1 MEVLFSW
8 FWPPSI
14 RPPSMTSFLV
24 TQEYL
29 VISNC
34 SNICLYTYIWI
45 TLYMIWYSSWIY
57 YNTLWCKWLDF
68 HGSIGIKGGLYG
80 KASARQSANY
90 GALRYV
96 IVELN
101 HPEAEMPPWI
111 FLQSTPPVC
120 GVGTYS
126 CPNMSWVGPGVL
138 VRSTCTWKNGHGV
151 TTSRPVPGR
160 WLPWVLYVGSMPAQA
175 MDFRV

>member
-1 MEVLFSW
+1 MAFLLLPKHIYNRNKG
-8 FWPPSI
+8 WPLWQGIGPEIGKLRYLEI
-14 RPPSMTSFLV
+14 RNCGTNSPWGWNTSADIPNN
-24 TQEYL
+24 
-29 VISNC
+29 IS
-34 SNICLYTYIWI
+34 L
-45 TLYMIWYSSWIY
+45 
-57 YNTLWCKWLDF
+57 
-68 HGSIGIKGGLYG
+68 IGIKGGLYG

-160 WLPWVLYVGSMPAQA
+160 WLPWVLYVGSMPTQA

>member
-1 MEVLFSW
+1 MAFLLLSQLKLTQCHFHCYQNISIIGIKGGLYGKVLARKSVNYDTLRYVIVELTHPEVEI
-8 FWPPSI
+8 PP
-14 RPPSMTSFLV
+14 RTFL
-24 TQEYL
+24 TTYL
-29 VISNC
+29 YNIS
-34 SNICLYTYIWI
+34 L
-45 TLYMIWYSSWIY
+45 
-57 YNTLWCKWLDF
+57 
-68 HGSIGIKGGLYG
+68 IGIKGGLYG

-126 CPNMSWVGPGVL
+126 CPNMS
-138 VRSTCTWKNGHGV
+138 
-151 TTSRPVPGR
+151 
-160 WLPWVLYVGSMPAQA
+160 
-175 MDFRV
+175 